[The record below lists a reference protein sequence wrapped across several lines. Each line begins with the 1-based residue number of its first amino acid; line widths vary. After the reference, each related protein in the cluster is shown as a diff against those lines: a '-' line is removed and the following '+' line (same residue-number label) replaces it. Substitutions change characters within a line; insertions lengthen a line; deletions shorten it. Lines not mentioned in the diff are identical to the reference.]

1 MEGHE
6 FDTGH
11 HISGLKKRMD
21 STIETSHDG
30 KTEQP
35 GNSISSVA
43 SEYEVYQTCFSCGDR
58 SWNREPPVAAGLEE
72 VVVLLP
78 EVKELKVRVRFA
90 S

>member
-1 MEGHE
+1 
-6 FDTGH
+6 
-11 HISGLKKRMD
+11 MD
-21 STIETSHDG
+21 STIETSPDG

-35 GNSISSVA
+35 GNSISLVA
-43 SEYEVYQTCFSCGDR
+43 SEYEVYQACFSCGDR
-58 SWNREPPVAAGLEE
+58 SWNRESLVTTMLEE